1 MILLDSD
8 DEHSNPSFPSL
19 ERVDIR
25 AAEAAANRMGWQP
38 TDVSADDLGS
48 DGVETTVRRTPA
60 GHVCCRVRRPG

>member
-19 ERVDIR
+19 ERVDPS

-38 TDVSADDLGS
+38 TNVNVYDLGT
-48 DGVETTVRRTPA
+48 DGAETTVSLIPA
-60 GHVCCRVRRPG
+60 GLSSVRRPC